1 MTQTTSMTIDR
12 WIVERPEGSDSSRLE
27 RDSAQER
34 QKVLKLTVHAT
45 EIIEAA
51 FRGRHP
57 VVRGQAYCLKAQVRT
72 ALGNAHGRLFLQWMD
87 AQGKAL
93 GEDASKHTF
102 LVHDYAPLY
111 VWAVAP
117 PVQSSA
123 RPPR

>member
-1 MTQTTSMTIDR
+1 MNIDQ
-12 WIVERPEGSDSSRLE
+12 WIIELPAGADAPQVEMNASRE
-27 RDSAQER
+27 SQEA
-34 QKVLKLTVHAT
+34 LKLTAHAT
-45 EIIEAA
+45 ATIEVAE
-51 FRGRHP
+51 RGRHR
-57 VVRGQAYCLKAQVRT
+57 VVPGQAYCLTAQVRT